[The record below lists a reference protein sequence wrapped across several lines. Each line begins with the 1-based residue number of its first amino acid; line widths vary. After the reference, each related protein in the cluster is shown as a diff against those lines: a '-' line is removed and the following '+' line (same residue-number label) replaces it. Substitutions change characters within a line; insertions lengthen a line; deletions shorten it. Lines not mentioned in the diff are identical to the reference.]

1 MLIEEL
7 YNKDVRDVYETSI
20 VQQTAFWSE
29 LKTRLGLTCMAFDFK
44 VNSKSIFPES
54 DGGMITGDILVLIT
68 NIDRYHSYAYVPYGP
83 ELEPGENVQGIFL
96 EELSEVIRPFLPK
109 NCIMIRYDLSWQ
121 SYWAK
126 EPEYYDDKKWLGP
139 PQNSIQEIRF
149 NFNTVNWNFRKAI
162 TNILP
167 SNTLYIDLK
176 KKEDDIL
183 RSMKPKTRYNIG
195 LSKKKGVRVRVAGM
209 ESLDAWYKLYSET
222 AARNRFHLHDIG
234 YFRTFLCIDA
244 DTTLSPAEVKI
255 IMAEKDNEPLAAMFL
270 VVSGNRGTYLYGA
283 SSGLNKNLM
292 GSYAVQWEAMKVS
305 KQMGCTEY
313 DMFGIAPKADPSHP
327 MYGLF
332 RFKTGFGGSIYHTL
346 GCWDYPL
353 DKEKYTIYSVVEL
366 NNRFHTN

>member
-1 MLIEEL
+1 
-7 YNKDVRDVYETSI
+7 
-20 VQQTAFWSE
+20 
-29 LKTRLGLTCMAFDFK
+29 
-44 VNSKSIFPES
+44 
-54 DGGMITGDILVLIT
+54 
-68 NIDRYHSYAYVPYGP
+68 
-83 ELEPGENVQGIFL
+83 
-96 EELSEVIRPFLPK
+96 
-109 NCIMIRYDLSWQ
+109 
-121 SYWAK
+121 
-126 EPEYYDDKKWLGP
+126 
-139 PQNSIQEIRF
+139 
-149 NFNTVNWNFRKAI
+149 
-162 TNILP
+162 
-167 SNTLYIDLK
+167 
-176 KKEDDIL
+176 
-183 RSMKPKTRYNIG
+183 
-195 LSKKKGVRVRVAGM
+195 M

-353 DKEKYTIYSVVEL
+353 DKEKYSIYSVVEL